1 MKKLVLIF
9 SLLFALVATESAM
22 AQRRREHRNQRRGG
36 SPRAHT
42 KKSNAF
48 AYGGSTKKKG
58 KGHKVV
64 GGWVYKPTRPG
75 KKQNYE
81 QPHLFTR
88 TRTQNRKYKD
98 GLQARI
104 NRERIKKRVRGNAS
118 FHKRRYY

>member
-1 MKKLVLIF
+1 MKK
-9 SLLFALVATESAM
+9 SS
-22 AQRRREHRNQRRGG
+22 
-36 SPRAHT
+36 S
-42 KKSNAF
+42 F

-58 KGHKVV
+58 RGTKVV

-75 KKQNYE
+75 KKQNFE

-88 TRTQNRKYKD
+88 NRTQNRKYKD
-98 GLQARI
+98 GLQSRI

>member
-1 MKKLVLIF
+1 MKRLLLIF
-9 SLLFALVATESAM
+9 TLLFAIGITTPVL
-22 AQRRREHRNQRRGG
+22 AQRRREHKNQRRGG
-36 SPRAHT
+36 SSRAHM
-42 KKSNAF
+42 KKSSSF

-58 KGHKVV
+58 RGTKVV

-75 KKQNYE
+75 KKQNFE

-88 TRTQNRKYKD
+88 NRTQNRKYKD
-98 GLQARI
+98 GLQSRI

>member
-9 SLLFALVATESAM
+9 ALLFAVGITTSAY
-22 AQRRREHRNQRRGG
+22 AQRRREHKNQRRGG
-36 SPRAHT
+36 SARAHV

-58 KGHKVV
+58 RGTKVV
-64 GGWVYKPTRPG
+64 GGWTYKPTRPG

-88 TRTQNRKYKD
+88 NRTQNRKYKD

-104 NRERIKKRVRGNAS
+104 NRERMKKRVRGNTT